1 MLTEAAE
8 PRLDPSLLFLIL
20 LAEAFRQDKR
30 FWSISLEVWVFLRA
44 PVLPR
49 ALGPMPCSFI
59 YPLNSGKIS
68 DISLVHVCQG
78 GGRETVIA
86 PHSEL
91 RKSQPGSVQPHH
103 EGSALH
109 GNFTIHHPQ
118 TPFQSPGERVL
129 GASVSLCPSV
139 PWQGCW
145 CGRCRSRCPGSRWR
159 SSLAWRTTGASAWP
173 GARQAPPRAAGPTSA
188 SPVSARSICSRGKR
202 DGRARGERAGFPSG
216 KQISLLEG

>member
-49 ALGPMPCSFI
+49 ALGLIPFFFF

-68 DISLVHVCQG
+68 DISLVHVGQG

-86 PHSEL
+86 PHSKL

-103 EGSALH
+103 EGSALY
-109 GNFTIHHPQ
+109 GNLTLLRRL
-118 TPFQSPGERVL
+118 SRAL
-129 GASVSLCPSV
+129 GSVSWVPRSHPCPSV

-173 GARQAPPRAAGPTSA
+173 GARRAPPRAAGPTSA

-202 DGRARGERAGFPSG
+202 DGRARGEWAGFPSG

>member
-68 DISLVHVCQG
+68 DISLVHVGQG

-103 EGSALH
+103 KGSALC
-109 GNFTIHHPQ
+109 GNLTLLRRLSRALGSVSWVPRSHSVPL
-118 TPFQSPGERVL
+118 SPG
-129 GASVSLCPSV
+129 
-139 PWQGCW
+139 
-145 CGRCRSRCPGSRWR
+145 
-159 SSLAWRTTGASAWP
+159 
-173 GARQAPPRAAGPTSA
+173 RAAGAGGADRGVPA
-188 SPVSARSICSRGKR
+188 AGGGALWPGGLLVPVRG
-202 DGRARGERAGFPSG
+202 
-216 KQISLLEG
+216 LELGGHHQEPQGLRPHRL

>member
-20 LAEAFRQDKR
+20 LAEVFRQDKR

-68 DISLVHVCQG
+68 DISLVHVGQG

-86 PHSEL
+86 PHSKL

-129 GASVSLCPSV
+129 GASVSPLSLCPLAGLLVREVQIEVSRQQV
-139 PWQGCW
+139 EELFGLEDYW
-145 CGRCRSRCPGSRWR
+145 CQCVAWSSAGTTKSRRAYVRIACKCPLNLLSGQTRRQSQRGTGRLPEW
-159 SSLAWRTTGASAWP
+159 
-173 GARQAPPRAAGPTSA
+173 
-188 SPVSARSICSRGKR
+188 
-202 DGRARGERAGFPSG
+202 
-216 KQISLLEG
+216 